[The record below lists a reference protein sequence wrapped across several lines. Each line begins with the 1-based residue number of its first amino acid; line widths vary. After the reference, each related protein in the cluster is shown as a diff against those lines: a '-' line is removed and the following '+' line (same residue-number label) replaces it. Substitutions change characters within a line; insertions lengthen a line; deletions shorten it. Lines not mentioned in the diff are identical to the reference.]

1 MPKIQWS
8 SKMKEHGKGRRMFSH
23 KIFFLYFHWFLS
35 FVLSDVRRQFYLQLR
50 QDIRRRCL
58 LVPYYLRPRLFA
70 LMMQG
75 GATTLE
81 PLHYFISLTAVDG
94 IMLMNVYEQTYNNS
108 WFINKI

>member
-1 MPKIQWS
+1 
-8 SKMKEHGKGRRMFSH
+8 MKEHGKGRRMFSH
-23 KIFFLYFHWFLS
+23 EIFFLYFHWFLS

-108 WFINKI
+108 WYKQNIKYI